1 KVLNWQYLK
10 DSIKENP
17 KDAIERYLRES
28 ILITCALDEILDC
41 VFTASDLKK
50 LSKEDGLKTTGTKA
64 ELVERL
70 MTANRS
76 KMENATSRLKIMKC
90 SPQAREFVE
99 GFEQS
104 KQQALESA
112 KQTSFELL
120 LSGDA
125 REAYK
130 AFLAYQREYTTSELE
145 ARTYQIEKLNF

>member
-1 KVLNWQYLK
+1 MPKLPAHFDWRKSPAHVELLRKFIKPRDLAQVLNWQYLK

-90 SPQAREFVE
+90 SPQAREFV
-99 GFEQS
+99 
-104 KQQALESA
+104 
-112 KQTSFELL
+112 
-120 LSGDA
+120 
-125 REAYK
+125 
-130 AFLAYQREYTTSELE
+130 
-145 ARTYQIEKLNF
+145 